1 MYIYYN
7 SILHILSRKESI
19 MNVKA
24 ILLDTQSIQKYIFS
38 GTKLKTNIGASY
50 IVDRVFEDVLVND
63 ILESALM
70 KDLGIQSVNSYG
82 WETTNGPE
90 SLDEVVKANAL
101 HADCYVA
108 YIGGGNALVL
118 FKEHVAGDNNTNLKR
133 IVQEFTST
141 LLCQYPGLK
150 VGAAIGEIQL
160 DEVNFS
166 TSISELYHQ
175 LQQNKQCI
183 HPIVNVPMTGHT
195 LPCAI
200 NGESANAIDRENE
213 HSKGES
219 RYVSHEV
226 LAKNTMSKVA
236 NTALAERFSLE
247 LGDYQFPQEFSR
259 LGSQEGDN
267 YLAIVHI
274 DGNNMGER
282 FSQCKTL
289 ADRTKLSKAVTS
301 VTEKAFKKIVHLAS
315 TITPET
321 YKEEGIDVGRN
332 HPYLPLRPIIIG
344 GDDVTF
350 VCHAR
355 LAVVLAQAFMKELEV
370 LSAKE
375 LGKLGKNNQ
384 NSAIHSCAG
393 IAILNA
399 SYPFFRGYE
408 LAEQMCGKAKEQAR
422 KEKSSWL
429 DFIILHGEQAPT
441 VEQIREQEY
450 TSIKGG
456 QLHFGPYV
464 VSEIRNKEYALQ
476 NMVDLVNGL
485 QTSIDTTDMGRNK
498 VKGLRYI
505 LQGTTHGIQEYVAQ
519 LTHRGKSLPS
529 VEDWNA
535 YATYGWKAEYLK
547 ANTMDEAK
555 AYSTP
560 YIDAIEMMDYLP
572 SKAFLNKFESQE
584 K

>member
-90 SLDEVVKANAL
+90 SVDEVVKANAL

-108 YIGGGNALVL
+108 Y
-118 FKEHVAGDNNTNLKR
+118 KR
-133 IVQEFTST
+133 IVKEFTST

-236 NTALAERFSLE
+236 NTALAERFL
-247 LGDYQFPQEFSR
+247 
-259 LGSQEGDN
+259 
-267 YLAIVHI
+267 
-274 DGNNMGER
+274 
-282 FSQCKTL
+282 
-289 ADRTKLSKAVTS
+289 
-301 VTEKAFKKIVHLAS
+301 
-315 TITPET
+315 
-321 YKEEGIDVGRN
+321 
-332 HPYLPLRPIIIG
+332 
-344 GDDVTF
+344 
-350 VCHAR
+350 
-355 LAVVLAQAFMKELEV
+355 
-370 LSAKE
+370 
-375 LGKLGKNNQ
+375 
-384 NSAIHSCAG
+384 
-393 IAILNA
+393 
-399 SYPFFRGYE
+399 
-408 LAEQMCGKAKEQAR
+408 
-422 KEKSSWL
+422 
-429 DFIILHGEQAPT
+429 
-441 VEQIREQEY
+441 
-450 TSIKGG
+450 
-456 QLHFGPYV
+456 
-464 VSEIRNKEYALQ
+464 
-476 NMVDLVNGL
+476 
-485 QTSIDTTDMGRNK
+485 
-498 VKGLRYI
+498 
-505 LQGTTHGIQEYVAQ
+505 
-519 LTHRGKSLPS
+519 
-529 VEDWNA
+529 
-535 YATYGWKAEYLK
+535 
-547 ANTMDEAK
+547 
-555 AYSTP
+555 
-560 YIDAIEMMDYLP
+560 
-572 SKAFLNKFESQE
+572 
-584 K
+584 

>member
-90 SLDEVVKANAL
+90 SVDEVVKANAL

-166 TSISELYHQ
+166 TSISELYQQ

-259 LGSQEGDN
+259 LGSQKGDN

-464 VSEIRNKEYALQ
+464 VSEIKNKEYALQ

-519 LTHRGKSLPS
+519 LTHRNFPS
-529 VEDWNA
+529 NHADRTMMA
-535 YATYGWKAEYLK
+535 G
-547 ANTMDEAK
+547 ANVLRR
-555 AYSTP
+555 P
-560 YIDAIEMMDYLP
+560 CRIEPD
-572 SKAFLNKFESQE
+572 
-584 K
+584 

>member
-7 SILHILSRKESI
+7 SIVHILSRKEFI
-19 MNVKA
+19 MNVKS

-63 ILESALM
+63 ILERALM
-70 KDLGIQSVNSYG
+70 KSLGIQSVNRHG
-82 WETTNGPE
+82 WEATNGPE
-90 SLDEVVKANAL
+90 SVDEVVKANTL
-101 HADCYVA
+101 PADCYVA

-118 FKEHVAGDNNTNLKR
+118 FKEHVAGDNNANLKR
-133 IVQEFTST
+133 VVQEFTST

-160 DEVNFS
+160 DEAHFS
-166 TSISELYHQ
+166 KSISALYQQ
-175 LQQNKQCI
+175 LQQNKQRI

-213 HSKGES
+213 HTKGES

-226 LAKNTMSKVA
+226 LAKNTMAKVA
-236 NTALAERFSLE
+236 NEALAERFSLE
-247 LGDYQFPQEFSR
+247 LGNYQFPQEFSR

-289 ADRTKLSKAVTS
+289 AERTTLSKAVTS
-301 VTEKAFKKIVHLAS
+301 VTERAFKKVVHLAA

-355 LAVVLAQAFMKELEV
+355 LAIVLAQAFMKELEL

-393 IAILNA
+393 ITILNT

-408 LAEQMCGKAKEQAR
+408 LAEQMCGKAKEKAR
-422 KEKSSWL
+422 QEKSSWL

-450 TSIKGG
+450 TSVKGG

-464 VSEIRNKEYALQ
+464 VSDTKYKEYALQ
-476 NMVDLVNGL
+476 NMVDLVHGL

-519 LTHRGKSLPS
+519 LTHRGKALPS
-529 VEDWNA
+529 VENWNT
-535 YATYGWKAEYLK
+535 YATYGWKPEYLK
-547 ANTMDEAK
+547 VNTVAEAK
-555 AYSTP
+555 EYSTP

-572 SKAFLNKFESQE
+572 SKAFWKKFENQ
-584 K
+584 

>member
-1 MYIYYN
+1 M
-7 SILHILSRKESI
+7 
-19 MNVKA
+19 
-24 ILLDTQSIQKYIFS
+24 
-38 GTKLKTNIGASY
+38 
-50 IVDRVFEDVLVND
+50 
-63 ILESALM
+63 
-70 KDLGIQSVNSYG
+70 
-82 WETTNGPE
+82 
-90 SLDEVVKANAL
+90 
-101 HADCYVA
+101 
-108 YIGGGNALVL
+108 
-118 FKEHVAGDNNTNLKR
+118 
-133 IVQEFTST
+133 
-141 LLCQYPGLK
+141 
-150 VGAAIGEIQL
+150 
-160 DEVNFS
+160 
-166 TSISELYHQ
+166 
-175 LQQNKQCI
+175 
-183 HPIVNVPMTGHT
+183 
-195 LPCAI
+195 
-200 NGESANAIDRENE
+200 
-213 HSKGES
+213 
-219 RYVSHEV
+219 
-226 LAKNTMSKVA
+226 
-236 NTALAERFSLE
+236 
-247 LGDYQFPQEFSR
+247 
-259 LGSQEGDN
+259 
-267 YLAIVHI
+267 
-274 DGNNMGER
+274 
-282 FSQCKTL
+282 
-289 ADRTKLSKAVTS
+289 
-301 VTEKAFKKIVHLAS
+301 HLAS

-464 VSEIRNKEYALQ
+464 VSEIKNKEYALQ

-535 YATYGWKAEYLK
+535 YAKYGWKAEYLK

-572 SKAFLNKFESQE
+572 SKAFWNKFESQE